1 MQSAA
6 TIHLHKAERNCQMG
20 IRAGGVNASVL
31 PVRFGFQSFDHGQ
44 RQRQLTTLK
53 SELM

>member
-31 PVRFGFQSFDHGQ
+31 PVRFVVSKLRSRTKTKTAYNF
-44 RQRQLTTLK
+44 
-53 SELM
+53 EE